1 MNEIGIEIDINKI
14 NNPMD
19 LIKECLG
26 KRIYVKC
33 RYNRELKGR
42 LHVNYFYIFKNLNII
57 LYSYMMNI

>member
-1 MNEIGIEIDINKI
+1 MNEIGIEIDDNKI

-26 KRIYVKC
+26 KRVYVKC

-42 LHVNYFYIFKNLNII
+42 FICNIYINNIHLYNII
-57 LYSYMMNI
+57 VI